1 MYIIMFSMVMVPM
14 LYLILRDGSKKSR
27 LKLKSKLQNEG
38 QELGENVVL
47 NNYIL
52 AVDKNYR
59 NMYYMSKNQDAFEK
73 VDLSEVQHIE
83 VVKGTGHGVAHD
95 TQVTILEKVD
105 VLLSLS
111 DKRKIVWSVFN
122 NEHGNS
128 IGTDLIDASD
138 FVKKVNQF
146 LSK

>member
-52 AVDKNYR
+52 AVDKKRR

-83 VVKGTGHGVAHD
+83 VVKETGHGVAHD

-111 DKRKIVWSVFN
+111 DKRKIVWSVYN